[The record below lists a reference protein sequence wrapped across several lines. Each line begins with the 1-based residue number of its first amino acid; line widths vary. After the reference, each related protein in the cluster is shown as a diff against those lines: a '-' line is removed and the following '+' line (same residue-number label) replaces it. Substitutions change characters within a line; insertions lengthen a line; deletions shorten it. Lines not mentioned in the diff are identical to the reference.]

1 MGADAA
7 LLRTPS
13 RSTLTR
19 LTDRHAPAERLF
31 TALRWLFLLLR
42 RGAGNRGR
50 TARAPSEI
58 PLVGWRDILLR
69 TWHGLRADRV
79 ELLAAGIA
87 FYGFLALL
95 SSLTA
100 LTMIYGR
107 FAEPEQVLEHI
118 GVLARVAPDA
128 AQALVVRRIIEV
140 AAGAQRWWEV
150 ALAILLAAFGAVRGA
165 RATAGA
171 LNIVYGET
179 EEANFRQRWMLPLAL
194 AAGGAALL
202 LLALAAVGLFQA
214 VEQLLPEE
222 SALVWTA
229 VRVGAWLLLLLVV
242 SIGSAGL
249 YRYAPA
255 RRPARWLWVTP
266 GAIASALLW
275 LAATVGVGLYL
286 SSLARV
292 DLSYGSLAAV
302 VVLELWLYLSALTL
316 LIGAKINAETERQTC
331 ADTTIGEP
339 RAAGARHAASA
350 DQLGAIPAL
359 HAD

>member
-1 MGADAA
+1 M
-7 LLRTPS
+7 
-13 RSTLTR
+13 
-19 LTDRHAPAERLF
+19 TDHPATAERSF
-31 TALRWLFLLLR
+31 TAVRWLLLLLR
-42 RGAGNRGR
+42 RGAGDRGR
-50 TARAPSEI
+50 TARVPSEI

-69 TWHGLRADRV
+69 TGQGLRADRV

-87 FYGFLALL
+87 FYGVLALL

-107 FAEPEQVLEHI
+107 FAEPEQVLQHI
-118 GVLARVAPDA
+118 GVLARIAPDA
-128 AQALVVRRIIEV
+128 AQTLVVRRIMEV

-150 ALAILLAAFGAVRGA
+150 ALALLLAAFGAVRGA

-171 LNIVYGET
+171 LNIGYGET
-179 EEANFRQRWMLPLAL
+179 EAGGFRQRWVLPLAL

-202 LLALAAVGLFQA
+202 LMALAAVGLFQA

-229 VRVGAWLLLLLVV
+229 VRVGAWLLILLVV

-255 RRPARWLWVTP
+255 RRPARWLWVAP

-275 LAATVGVGLYL
+275 LTATFGVGFYL
-286 SSLARV
+286 SSLARL

-316 LIGAKINAETERQTC
+316 LTGAKINAETERQTRT
-331 ADTTIGEP
+331 DTTVGEP
-339 RAAGARHAASA
+339 RPAGERHAASA
-350 DQLGAIPAL
+350 DQLGAIPTL
-359 HAD
+359 EGGEQE

>member
-1 MGADAA
+1 MTDAPTAASRLGAAI
-7 LLRTPS
+7 
-13 RSTLTR
+13 
-19 LTDRHAPAERLF
+19 
-31 TALRWLFLLLR
+31 RWLLLLLR
-42 RGAGNRGR
+42 RGAGDRGR
-50 TARAPSEI
+50 RARAPTEI
-58 PLVGWRDILLR
+58 PIVGWRDILLR
-69 TWHGLRADRV
+69 TWQGLRTDRV

-107 FAEPEQVLEHI
+107 FAEPEQVLQHV

-128 AQALVVRRIIEV
+128 AQALVIRRIVEV

-150 ALAILLAAFGAVRGA
+150 ALALLLAAFGAVRGA

-179 EEANFRQRWMLPLAL
+179 EGANFRQRWVLPLAL

-202 LLALAAVGLFQA
+202 LFALAAVGLFQS

-229 VRVGAWLLLLLVV
+229 VRLGAWLLILMVV

-255 RRPARWLWVTP
+255 RRPARWLWVAP
-266 GAIASALLW
+266 GAVASALLW
-275 LAATVGVGLYL
+275 LAATFGVGIYL
-286 SSLARV
+286 SSLARL

-316 LIGAKINAETERQTC
+316 LTGAKINAETERQTR

-339 RAAGARHAASA
+339 RPAGERHAASA
-350 DQLGAIPAL
+350 DQLGAIPTLQPEEQA
-359 HAD
+359 